1 MQDTLM
7 EQLQKTVE
15 FAVEERAKQYGPH
28 YLSSLEGYGDIHR
41 QLVGMMASMKETKS
55 ACGDLV
61 GYINLTDPQELL
73 KALGKLDGRCKLL
86 TYECLRM
93 CETVERYKR
102 TIKHC
107 CGGDLMDILDGFGPM
122 DDENEEEND
131 DE

>member
-7 EQLQKTVE
+7 EQLNKTIE
-15 FAVEERAKQYGPH
+15 CAVEERARQYGPH
-28 YLSSLEGYGDIHR
+28 YRSSLEGYGDIHR

-61 GYINLTDPQELL
+61 CYINLTDSQELL
-73 KALGKLDGRCKLL
+73 KALDKLDARCKLL

-93 CETVERYKR
+93 CETVESYKR

-107 CGGDLMDILDGFGPM
+107 CGGDLMDILDGFGTM
-122 DDENEEEND
+122 DKENEEENE